1 MAERSIAPDCKSGG
15 LRPTQVQ
22 ILPGAPCKKL
32 QGMNKKIE
40 ENKILEGAIRVTSKG
55 VGYFP
60 TPDESEDYEI
70 QPDNLNAAL
79 NHDRV
84 KIALLGRT
92 IFERKQAKVIDIVER
107 HKTEFVGMLEKDG
120 DVFFLVPDDKRMY
133 RDILLPR
140 DKILNAKEGDKLQAK
155 ITEWPDPS
163 KSPKGEVIRV
173 IGRAGEHNA
182 EMLGIVYESGFEVDF
197 PPEVE
202 KEAQIW
208 KKKYQKEDKLKDRK
222 DFRQTSTFTIDPVDA
237 KDFDDALSFKRLSND
252 NFEIGVHIADV
263 SHFVIEKTKLDQ
275 EALKRGTSIYLV
287 DRTIPMLPE
296 VLSNDLCS
304 LNPNEPKYA
313 FSAIFVI
320 DKEAKVKERWFGK
333 TLIESDKRFTYEE
346 AQDVIDK
353 KMGIF
358 VEELKT
364 LNGLAKKL
372 RDERF
377 RKGAIDFETEEVKF
391 ELDSLGK
398 PIRVYRKE
406 RKDTHKL
413 IEEFMLLA
421 NREVATCMHT
431 ANGKDS
437 HAAFVYRIHDAPDRE
452 KIVNLATFVKAL
464 GFELKNKEG
473 ETTAEDISRMLR
485 SVDGSPAEML
495 VKTAAVRA
503 MSKAIYSTS
512 NIGHFG
518 LAFEYY
524 THFTSPIRRYPDL
537 MVHRLLLRFLT
548 KGKIEQDEIIK
559 YQRLCSESSE
569 RELEAAQAERASIK
583 YKQVEYMQEHIG
595 EKFEAIISGVSEWGI
610 YVEELNTKAEG
621 MVKLRDMK
629 DDFYELSE
637 KLYAIV
643 GKNTGKKYSLGDK
656 VRVKLTASDP
666 ERKTLDFVF
675 V

>member
-1 MAERSIAPDCKSGG
+1 MRQQME
-15 LRPTQVQ
+15 
-22 ILPGAPCKKL
+22 KKKEDD
-32 QGMNKKIE
+32 Q
-40 ENKILEGAIRVTSKG
+40 ILEGEIRVTSKG

-60 TPDESEDYEI
+60 TQDESEDYEI
-70 QPDNLNAAL
+70 QPENLNTAL

-84 KIALLGRT
+84 KIELLGRT
-92 IFERKQAKVIDIVER
+92 IFDRKQAKVIEIVER
-107 HKTEFVGMLEKDG
+107 HKTEFVGTLEKEDEL
-120 DVFFLVPDDKRMY
+120 FFLVPDDKRMY
-133 RDILLPR
+133 RDIFVL
-140 DKILNAKEGDKLQAK
+140 KNKTKHAKEGDKIQVK
-155 ITEWPDPS
+155 IIEWPDPS

-202 KEAQIW
+202 EEAQKW
-208 KKKYQKEDKLKDRK
+208 KKKYQKENLLKDRK
-222 DFRQTSTFTIDPVDA
+222 DFRTTTTFTIDPADA
-237 KDFDDALSFKRLSND
+237 KDFDDALSFKKLPNND
-252 NFEIGVHIADV
+252 YEIGIHIADV
-263 SHFVIEKTKLDQ
+263 SHFVIEKTALDK

-296 VLSNDLCS
+296 VLSNNLCS
-304 LNPNEPKYA
+304 LNPNEPKFA
-313 FSAIFVI
+313 FSAVFVI
-320 DKEAKVKERWFGK
+320 DKEARVKERWFGK

-346 AQDVIDK
+346 AQEVIDK
-353 KMGIF
+353 NNGIF

-364 LNGLAKKL
+364 LNILAKKF

-377 RKGAIDFETEEVKF
+377 KKGAIDFETEEVKF
-391 ELDSLGK
+391 ELDDLGK

-421 NREVATCMHT
+421 NREVAIFMHT
-431 ANGKDS
+431 ANGKND

-452 KIVNLATFVKAL
+452 KIVNLATFVRAL
-464 GFELKNKEG
+464 GFELKNKNG

-485 SVDGSPAEML
+485 SVDGSLAEML

-548 KGKIEQDEIIK
+548 KGKIEQNEIIK
-559 YQRLCSESSE
+559 YQKLCGDSSE

-595 EKFEAIISGVSEWGI
+595 EEFNAIISGVSEWGI
-610 YVEELNTKAEG
+610 YVEEINTKAEG
-621 MVKLRDMK
+621 MVKLRDLK
-629 DDFYELSE
+629 DDFYELNE

-643 GKNTGKKYSLGDK
+643 GKKTGKKYSLGDK
-656 VRVKLTASDP
+656 VHVKLTASDP
-666 ERKTLDFVF
+666 ERKTLDFILV
-675 V
+675 

>member
-1 MAERSIAPDCKSGG
+1 
-15 LRPTQVQ
+15 
-22 ILPGAPCKKL
+22 
-32 QGMNKKIE
+32 MNKKTE

-70 QPDNLNAAL
+70 QPENLNAAL

-84 KIALLGRT
+84 KITLLGRT

-133 RDILLPR
+133 RDILLSR

-155 ITEWPDPS
+155 ITEWPDAS

-222 DFRQTSTFTIDPVDA
+222 DFRQTSTFTIDPADA
-237 KDFDDALSFKRLSND
+237 KDFDDALSFKKLAD
-252 NFEIGVHIADV
+252 GDYEIGIHIADV
-263 SHFVIEKTKLDQ
+263 SHFVIEKTKLDR

-304 LNPNEPKYA
+304 LNPNEPRYA
-313 FSAIFVI
+313 FSAVFVI
-320 DKEAKVKERWFGK
+320 DKEARVKEHWFGK

-346 AQDVIDK
+346 AQEIIDK
-353 KMGIF
+353 GTGIF

-364 LNGLAKKL
+364 LNELAKKL

-391 ELDSLGK
+391 ELNDLGK
-398 PIRVYRKE
+398 PIQVYRKE

-421 NREVATCMHT
+421 NREVATHMHA
-431 ANGKDS
+431 ANGKNS
-437 HAAFVYRIHDAPDRE
+437 RAAFVYRIHDAPDRE

-485 SVDGSPAEML
+485 SVDGSSAEML

-548 KGKIEQDEIIK
+548 KGQIEQDEIIK

-583 YKQVEYMQEHIG
+583 YKQVEYMQEHIS
-595 EKFEAIISGVSEWGI
+595 EEFDAIVSGVSEWGI
-610 YVEELNTKAEG
+610 YVEEVNTKAEG

-629 DDFYELSE
+629 DDFYELNE

-643 GKNTGKKYSLGDK
+643 GKNTSKKYSLGDK
-656 VRVKLTASDP
+656 IRVKLIASDP
-666 ERKTLDFVF
+666 ERKTLDFQF
-675 V
+675 I

>member
-1 MAERSIAPDCKSGG
+1 M
-15 LRPTQVQ
+15 
-22 ILPGAPCKKL
+22 
-32 QGMNKKIE
+32 
-40 ENKILEGAIRVTSKG
+40 RVTSKG

-60 TPDESEDYEI
+60 TPATGPAGEQDKSEDYEI
-70 QPDNLNAAL
+70 QPENLNTAL

-84 KIALLGRT
+84 KIALLGKT
-92 IFERKQAKVIDIVER
+92 VFNRKQAKVIDIVER
-107 HKTEFVGMLEKDG
+107 HKIEFVGTLEKDG
-120 DVFFLVPDDKRMY
+120 DLSFLVPDDKRMY
-133 RDILLPR
+133 RDIF
-140 DKILNAKEGDKLQAK
+140 ILKDQTKRAKEGDKVQAK
-155 ITEWPDPS
+155 IIEWLDPT
-163 KSPKGEVIRV
+163 KSPKGEIIRV

-197 PPEVE
+197 PTEVE
-202 KEAQIW
+202 EEAQKW
-208 KKKYQKEDKLKDRK
+208 RKKYQQEDKLKDRK
-222 DFRQTSTFTIDPVDA
+222 DFRETTTFTIDPADA
-237 KDFDDALSFKRLSND
+237 KDFDDALSFKKLSNGD
-252 NFEIGVHIADV
+252 YEIGIHIADV
-263 SHFVIEKTKLDQ
+263 SHFVIEKTALDK

-296 VLSNDLCS
+296 VLSNNLCS
-304 LNPNEPKYA
+304 LNPNEPKFA
-313 FSAIFVI
+313 FSAVFII
-320 DKEAKVKERWFGK
+320 NKEAEVKERWFGK

-346 AQDVIDK
+346 AQDIIDK
-353 KMGIF
+353 NSGVF
-358 VEELKT
+358 VEELKI
-364 LNGLAKKL
+364 LNALAKKL

-377 RKGAIDFETEEVKF
+377 KKGAIDFETEEVKF
-391 ELDSLGK
+391 ELDDLGK

-421 NREVATCMHT
+421 NREVATFMHT
-431 ANGKDS
+431 ANGNDS

-464 GFELKNKEG
+464 GFELKNKNG

-503 MSKAIYSTS
+503 MSKAIYSTA

-548 KGKIEQDEIIK
+548 KGKIAQGEIIK
-559 YQRLCSESSE
+559 YQKLCADSSE

-595 EKFEAIISGVSEWGI
+595 EEFDAIISGVSEWGI
-610 YVEELNTKAEG
+610 YVEEVNTKAEG

-629 DDFYELSE
+629 DDFYELNE
-637 KLYAIV
+637 KLYAII

-656 VRVKLTASDP
+656 LRVKLIASDP
-666 ERKTLDFVF
+666 ERKTLDFIF